1 MRCMYLDSGGGGGG
15 APFSA
20 VELLL
25 PFNDGAD
32 GSDTYIDYSSYAHSI
47 TAVGSV
53 EVDTAW
59 SKFGLGGDKSALF
72 SSSGTNGSLRSTV
85 TAWDPH
91 STPFCIEAHLHPTS
105 LGAGWCLMSGGATTT
120 EFWFEGFGG
129 DFVRIGGSGTTI
141 IIYNSGYGFTV
152 GDAKHIALTFD
163 GTTYRYFVDGALIA
177 STTTLIP
184 SATITTIR
192 IAERVG
198 VTATDGH
205 IDNFRFTLGYPVYTA
220 AFTPPSGPH
229 PTS

>member
-47 TAVGSV
+47 TPAGNV
-53 EVDTAW
+53 EIDTAW
-59 SKFGLGGDKSALF
+59 SKFGLGGDKSALL
-72 SSSGTNGSLRSTV
+72 STSGTNGSLNSTV
-85 TAWDPH
+85 TAWNPRT
-91 STPFCIEAHLHPTS
+91 TPFCIEAHLHPTS
-105 LGAGWCLMSGGATTT
+105 LAGGWCLMSAPA
-120 EFWFEGFGG
+120 G
-129 DFVRIGGSGTTI
+129 DFFFHGYADFVVVGGSGSATNI
-141 IIYNSGYGFTV
+141 SNGYGFSV

-163 GTTYRYFVDGALIA
+163 GTTYRYFVDGALLGSI
-177 STTTLIP
+177 TTLLP
-184 SATITTIR
+184 SVTITSVR
-192 IAERVG
+192 IGDRIGGTGAV
-198 VTATDGH
+198 DGH

-229 PTS
+229 PEA